1 MTNQLGGST
10 ALDVRTLGRT
20 TVARSGDGPRPRSTR
35 ETSQPEVPVVGAA
48 KATPAAEVPLM
59 GAASKGSRAATD
71 EVALLSRRSEPEFR
85 YREISVVPQ
94 GTPVPRGIAAYLAG
108 SPPVPAPVAL
118 IDAAV

>member
-10 ALDVRTLGRT
+10 GLGARAFERT
-20 TVARSGDGPRPRSTR
+20 TAARSSDEQPLRPVR
-35 ETSQPEVPVVGAA
+35 ETSQPEVPVIGAA
-48 KATPAAEVPLM
+48 KQDAAEEPRLV
-59 GAASKGSRAATD
+59 GGASKGGRAATD
-71 EVALLSRRSEPEFR
+71 EVALLPRRSEPEFR

>member
-10 ALDVRTLGRT
+10 ALG
-20 TVARSGDGPRPRSTR
+20 ARALDRPTAARAGDEQPLRPAR
-35 ETSQPEVPVVGAA
+35 ETSQPEVPVIGAA
-48 KATPAAEVPLM
+48 KQASAEDLRLV
-59 GAASKGSRAATD
+59 GGASKGDRAAAD

>member
-10 ALDVRTLGRT
+10 ALGARTLDRPT
-20 TVARSGDGPRPRSTR
+20 ATRSVDEQPLRPARESSL
-35 ETSQPEVPVVGAA
+35 PEVPVMGSAKQAPAEELRLVG
-48 KATPAAEVPLM
+48 
-59 GAASKGSRAATD
+59 GASNGGRAATD